1 MSADTTNPQELVAA
15 SRPTELI
22 AQALV
27 ERLNSR
33 QVTARC
39 AALGLSRQM
48 VRIVLAATG
57 NSQPT
62 SISHG

>member
-1 MSADTTNPQELVAA
+1 MSVDTTNPQELVAP
-15 SRPTELI
+15 SRPTEVI

-33 QVTARC
+33 QVAARC

-48 VRIVLAATG
+48 IRVVLAATG
-57 NSQPT
+57 NSQPPST
-62 SISHG
+62 SRG